1 MSWSRLIG
9 CISSPGTLPRTGA
22 HSQSLMFSRPSCL
35 YGAKSTLD
43 RLGAPERTMAAV
55 GEAAS
60 VIAIY
65 VQLEA
70 CIKGLRRLYKSFKF
84 AKQEVRQMMEE
95 VQVCQGLSQIF
106 NEISRP
112 LGSRVIT
119 LAREKKLDEL
129 LQSQATSAQEQTDR
143 MTTKLKPLMNRG
155 RGSPSRFEELWAQ
168 VWWHYTKHEGQ
179 ALLVTLGTVKH
190 SLTLLSSLLLLDNSL
205 TMISQLS
212 TASQGYALLWS
223 QM

>member
-1 MSWSRLIG
+1 
-9 CISSPGTLPRTGA
+9 
-22 HSQSLMFSRPSCL
+22 
-35 YGAKSTLD
+35 
-43 RLGAPERTMAAV
+43 
-55 GEAAS
+55 
-60 VIAIY
+60 
-65 VQLEA
+65 
-70 CIKGLRRLYKSFKF
+70 
-84 AKQEVRQMMEE
+84 MMEE

-155 RGSPSRFEELWAQ
+155 RGSPSRFEELWAK

-190 SLTLLSSLLLLDNSL
+190 SHPPVFSFATR
-205 TMISQLS
+205 QLS
-212 TASQGYALLWS
+212 HDDFPTFDGESGICFTLES
-223 QM
+223 NVRVPS